1 MIFDEKK
8 PKKLAKTCT
17 NSFYSSMIINFKQN
31 VVKTGEK
38 CKYKL
43 LFGNTKISHG
53 KIHLTLTYTGTKRQL
68 RTTIYLKGHKNL
80 QMNQ

>member
-1 MIFDEKK
+1 
-8 PKKLAKTCT
+8 
-17 NSFYSSMIINFKQN
+17 MIINFKQN

-43 LFGNTKISHG
+43 LFGNTKNTKINHG
-53 KIHLTLTYTGTKRQL
+53 KIHLTSTYTGTKRQL
-68 RTTIYLKGHKNL
+68 RTTIYLKGHKKL